1 MLILSHIIVALV
13 LIFDFDKL
21 WWFDNFLHASFS
33 IVMRLK
39 FFLILAIYFLK
50 QWFMTHNHNG
60 PKNRLGLS
68 EILVVP
74 AVQAPLDVL
83 WRSTKTYQEYKL
95 FVYNLLDSKKSDFL
109 RTRCN

>member
-13 LIFDFDKL
+13 LIFDFDEL

-50 QWFMTHNHNG
+50 QWFMNH
-60 PKNRLGLS
+60 
-68 EILVVP
+68 
-74 AVQAPLDVL
+74 
-83 WRSTKTYQEYKL
+83 
-95 FVYNLLDSKKSDFL
+95 DS
-109 RTRCN
+109 